1 MPIQFPILVI
11 DDEPAIADVLNRVA
25 KITFPE
31 ASFTHLSDF
40 NGAIKYLEHM
50 GGRPPKLILMDI
62 DLHTGKDGLEL
73 LNLLR
78 RHPSGRL
85 LPVVM
90 LSSHS
95 HSAKLKRAYEYG
107 ASSFIS
113 KPYSYQQWKDL
124 VSQLRQYWFQTVTIP
139 TLWLEDGID
148 L

>member
-1 MPIQFPILVI
+1 MPTQFPILVI

-25 KITFPE
+25 KTNFPE
-31 ASFTHLSDF
+31 ASFTHISDF
-40 NGAIKYLEHM
+40 DGAVNYLEHM
-50 GGRPPKLILMDI
+50 GGRPPKLILLDI

-78 RHPSGRL
+78 RHPIGRL

-90 LSSHS
+90 LSSHG
-95 HSAKLKRAYEYG
+95 HSAKLKRAYDYG
-107 ASSFIS
+107 ASSFIT
-113 KPYSYQQWKDL
+113 KPYDYQQWKEL
-124 VSQLRQYWFQTVTIP
+124 VAQLRQYWCMTVTIP